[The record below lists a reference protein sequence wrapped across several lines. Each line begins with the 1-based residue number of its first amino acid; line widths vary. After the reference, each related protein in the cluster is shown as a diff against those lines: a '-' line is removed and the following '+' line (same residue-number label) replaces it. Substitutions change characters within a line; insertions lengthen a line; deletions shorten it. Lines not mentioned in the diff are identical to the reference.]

1 MRMDALLEAI
11 VQKGP
16 PGFIEPRQW
25 SVELRDFVAVMLQKQ
40 PEARH
45 DAARCLGHVFL
56 SRGAAERGDTRRV
69 LCRRCA
75 ALPKDAVPQPSTK
88 PEVPDDFPEF
98 SATADA
104 AGGTGGG
111 GSGGGAGGGAGTGT
125 EAVDPSLLNSAADA
139 YAAIARQEQQAA
151 AGGGGAGGMGEALLP
166 QPRRSS
172 CPCTI
177 L

>member
-1 MRMDALLEAI
+1 MAELHPPRRRMRMDALLEAI

-16 PGFIEPRQW
+16 PDFSEPRQW

-75 ALPKDAVPQPSTK
+75 ALPKDAVRQPSTK

-98 SATADA
+98 SATAES
-104 AGGTGGG
+104 GGTGGG
-111 GSGGGAGGGAGTGT
+111 GSGGGWGGC
-125 EAVDPSLLNSAADA
+125 
-139 YAAIARQEQQAA
+139 AA
-151 AGGGGAGGMGEALLP
+151 AEAAPQQLP
-166 QPRRSS
+166 VHDLIAQRL
-172 CPCTI
+172 CNK
-177 L
+177 